1 MKATIEIDAT
11 PQEMRTLLG
20 LPEVELLQ
28 QEMLQK
34 IRDKTLAGIE
44 ASDPVELTK
53 LFMPTADQ
61 FKSLESLQASF
72 WQALGKG
79 MDLSAEKKDKK

>member
-20 LPEVELLQ
+20 LPEVEPLQ

-44 ASDPVELTK
+44 TSDPVELMK
-53 LFMPTADQ
+53 LLMPTADQ

>member
-11 PQEMRTLLG
+11 PEEMRALLG
-20 LPEVELLQ
+20 LPDVAPIQ

-44 ASDPVELTK
+44 TTDPVELMK

-61 FKSLESLQASF
+61 FKSLESLQTSF
-72 WQALGKG
+72 WQAFGKG
-79 MDLSAEKKDKK
+79 MDVSGEKKDK

>member
-11 PQEMRTLLG
+11 PEEMRALLG
-20 LPEVELLQ
+20 LPDVAPIQ

-34 IRDKTLAGIE
+34 IRDKMLAGIE
-44 ASDPVELTK
+44 TTDPVELMK

-61 FKSLESLQASF
+61 FKSLESLQTSF
-72 WQALGKG
+72 WQAFGKG
-79 MDLSAEKKDKK
+79 MDVSGEKKDK

>member
-11 PQEMRTLLG
+11 PQEM
-20 LPEVELLQ
+20 
-28 QEMLQK
+28 LQK
-34 IRDKTLAGIE
+34 TRDKTLAGIE
-44 ASDPVELTK
+44 ASEPAELMR
-53 LFMPTADQ
+53 LLMPTADQ

-79 MDLSAEKKDKK
+79 MDLSGKEKK